1 MIFINQ
7 PGQVRQ
13 ATFEKSFGIAKIF
26 LHNFFACISGV
37 HFRCVLFE
45 EGVGLFEIFQ
55 CKVEANF
62 FPPLSQAFEIKI

>member
-7 PGQVRQ
+7 PGQVHQ
-13 ATFEKSFGIAKIF
+13 ATFEKSFSIAKIF

-45 EGVGLFEIFQ
+45 EGVGFFKIFQ
-55 CKVEANF
+55 CKVEADF
-62 FPPLSQAFEIKI
+62 ISPLSQAFEIKV